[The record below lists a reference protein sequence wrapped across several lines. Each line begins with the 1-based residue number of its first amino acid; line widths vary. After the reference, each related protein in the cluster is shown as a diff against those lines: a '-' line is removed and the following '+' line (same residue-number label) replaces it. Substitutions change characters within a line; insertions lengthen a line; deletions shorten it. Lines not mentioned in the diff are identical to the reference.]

1 MSFLGTAQRALRS
14 SSLVTTLR
22 SNELLPIHKSELDIK
37 NRVVN
42 IPAKRVKK
50 RRLIVQPISDLALE
64 IIRESMGNYDY
75 AFAGRF
81 GDAPLSRQ
89 AMSGAL
95 KGTKK
100 TLGICALLGMK
111 PITPHDLRRTAA
123 TMCERMRLPGAD
135 ISLCLD
141 HQPNVD
147 ENGERTPVV
156 TQEVYNLAFD
166 ARIARKRE
174 VLDAWGRKLREII
187 AKAAE
192 LRLVA

>member
-1 MSFLGTAQRALRS
+1 MRTAAR
-14 SSLVTTLR
+14 
-22 SNELLPIHKSELDIK
+22 
-37 NRVVN
+37 
-42 IPAKRVKK
+42 RVKK
-50 RRLIVQPISDLALE
+50 RRLIRQPLSDLALE
-64 IIRESMGNYDY
+64 IIKESMGNYEY

-95 KGTKK
+95 LGTKK
-100 TLGICALLGMK
+100 TPGICELLGVK
-111 PITPHDLRRTAA
+111 PFTPHDLRRSAA
-123 TMCERMRLPGAD
+123 TLRERMRLPGAD

-156 TQEVYNLAFD
+156 TQEVYSLAFD

-174 VLDAWGRKLREII
+174 VLDAWAVELRRII
-187 AKAAE
+187 AGPATE
-192 LRLVA
+192 LRLAA